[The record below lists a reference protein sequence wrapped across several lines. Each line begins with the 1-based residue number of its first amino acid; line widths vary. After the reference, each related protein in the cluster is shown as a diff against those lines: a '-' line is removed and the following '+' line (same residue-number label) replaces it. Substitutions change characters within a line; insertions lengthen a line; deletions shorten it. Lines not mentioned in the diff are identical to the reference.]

1 MQIEN
6 LLFFT
11 DYETQTEILEYLPI
25 SSLRCIRPLAF
36 LGMQTKLNINHSLR
50 IYLYCVNDRHQYVR
64 VTQLLMNRAYKLYKK
79 RNHSFLKSYFCKNK
93 KKIKKKKVNLQKQ
106 KSYYIF
112 KPKCVQRIIP
122 FNETCSVNTYFCLI
136 NGKATSSGFQKFIFR
151 FLLPVS

>member
-79 RNHSFLKSYFCKNK
+79 KIIRFWNRIFVKI

-112 KPKCVQRIIP
+112 KPKCVQRIIS